1 MVIEAAMKDSKKKKN
16 PNRFFLQFACAL
28 TAQDQG
34 LHKGCSVAG
43 WHGIVTFEEGQVNSE
58 STDGRPVPSAHNPV
72 SCFVVSHYTDE
83 WSSEPRV
90 GRHCLCLLKC

>member
-16 PNRFFLQFACAL
+16 PNRFFFQFACVL
-28 TAQDQG
+28 TAQYQG
-34 LHKGCSVAG
+34 LQCCRMA
-43 WHGIVTFEEGQVNSE
+43 WIVTSEEGQVNSE
-58 STDGRPVPSAHNPV
+58 SMDGWPVPSAHKPV

-90 GRHCLCLLKC
+90 GRHCLYILGC